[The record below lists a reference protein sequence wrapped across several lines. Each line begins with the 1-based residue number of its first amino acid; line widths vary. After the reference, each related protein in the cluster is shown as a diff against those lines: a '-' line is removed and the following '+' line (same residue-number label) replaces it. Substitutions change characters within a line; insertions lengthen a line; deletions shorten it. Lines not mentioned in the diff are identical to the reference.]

1 MTFVL
6 IDSPPMRRCLIIFLL
21 IFMPMKFSWAAV
33 VAYCQHE
40 TGVSAEHMGH
50 HEHQH
55 SDSDGDAKSADFS
68 KVSGTDPDC
77 GTCHA
82 GCAAVLLGTASL
94 VPSFTVVTTLFV
106 PARSM
111 ASLPPDR
118 PERPQWLF
126 LA

>member
-1 MTFVL
+1 
-6 IDSPPMRRCLIIFLL
+6 MRRCLIIFLL
-21 IFMPMKFSWAAV
+21 VFMPMKFSWAAV

-40 TGVSAEHMGH
+40 TGVSVQHVGH

-55 SDSDGDAKSADFS
+55 VDRDGDASRVDFS
-68 KVSGTDPDC
+68 KVGGTDPDC

-82 GCAAVLLGTASL
+82 GCAAALLGSAHL
-94 VPSFTVVTTLFV
+94 VHSFAAVTTLFV
-106 PARSM
+106 PARFM
-111 ASLPPDR
+111 ASLPSDR